1 MSHNAPNHGMRIAG
15 QTVGAD
21 RTGERCIEVMN
32 PFTGQC
38 IASVPKATLADVR
51 QAFAIG
57 HAYKARLVGNR
68 RCGIKDS
75 GLGYKEDEEG
85 VQEAMKSFT
94 NVKTYSLPWA

>member
-15 QTVGAD
+15 QTVGTD

-75 GLGYKEDEEG
+75 GLGYKEDKEG

>member
-1 MSHNAPNHGMRIAG
+1 MALRLYRLSRALYAWPMAK
-15 QTVGAD
+15 AF
-21 RTGERCIEVMN
+21 RTS
-32 PFTGQC
+32 
-38 IASVPKATLADVR
+38 ASVPKATLAGVR
-51 QAFAIG
+51 QAVAIG

-75 GLGYKEDEEG
+75 GLGYKEDKEG